1 MQSVEDH
8 RMMNEQRF
16 ETRDNGYQR
25 AEEDRQDFLKKE
37 DRRHKTKMA
46 ARERI
51 LKNISAE

>member
-1 MQSVEDH
+1 
-8 RMMNEQRF
+8 MMNEQRF